1 MHFACHYTP
10 APLGGAAKPPGRNE
24 ARGGRFKNNHI
35 SKEQRNRDTKSVNV
49 IKTCLYNVVIKTCLY
64 NVCVI
69 TGSRFV
75 IFVGKVLLCLFRR
88 SCAMLLATAIAAA
101 NAINRKLAGGSKKR
115 RKGQPQVSV

>member
-1 MHFACHYTP
+1 M
-10 APLGGAAKPPGRNE
+10 E
-24 ARGGRFKNNHI
+24 
-35 SKEQRNRDTKSVNV
+35 V
-49 IKTCLYNVVIKTCLY
+49 IRTCLYNVVIKTCLY

-101 NAINRKLAGGSKKR
+101 NAMNRTLAGGSKKR